1 MIMEY
6 DLDWRRVAQYLS
18 YDAFVGMEEY
28 GKSFEEFV
36 LYRGEVVEKYT

>member
-6 DLDWRRVAQYLS
+6 DLDWIRVAKYLS

-28 GKSFEEFV
+28 GKSFEEYV
-36 LYRGEVVEKYT
+36 LCRGEVVEKCT